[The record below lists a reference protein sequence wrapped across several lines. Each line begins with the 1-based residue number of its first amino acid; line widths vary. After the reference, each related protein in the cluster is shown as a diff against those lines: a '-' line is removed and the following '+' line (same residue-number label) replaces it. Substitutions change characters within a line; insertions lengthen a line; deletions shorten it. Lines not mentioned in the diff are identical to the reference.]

1 MNSKKISDIFRKVIE
16 KILPLLLILWAFLFS
31 AYIKYEKEASE
42 RRAIFE
48 RQEAQRKA
56 QYEFQYNI
64 QQTLKNVEKNLWK

>member
-1 MNSKKISDIFRKVIE
+1 MNSKKILDIFRKVIE

-56 QYEFQYNI
+56 QQEFQYNI
-64 QQTLKNVEKNLWK
+64 QQTLKNVEKPLWK